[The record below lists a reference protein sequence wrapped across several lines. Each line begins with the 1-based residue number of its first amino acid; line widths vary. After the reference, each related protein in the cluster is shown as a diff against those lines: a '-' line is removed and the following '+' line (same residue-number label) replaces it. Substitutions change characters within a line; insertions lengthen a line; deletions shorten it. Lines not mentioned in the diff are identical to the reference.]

1 MATKHQYSAAAA
13 SSDSTFTTW
22 IAALALLA
30 VGALIAGGF
39 WVQSQNQQ
47 DHQQRQQ
54 ASAYRTYLSNTT
66 PTALTSEK
74 PHATVS
80 EARETRQYLL
90 NHPAVTPGD
99 AFDKPGVQSTGKAIV
114 QAIDQAK
121 GL

>member
-1 MATKHQYSAAAA
+1 MAAKPRHPTAA
-13 SSDSTFTTW
+13 SNDSTFTTW

-30 VGALIAGGF
+30 VGALLIGGF
-39 WVQSQNQQ
+39 WIQSQNQQ

-54 ASAYRTYLSNTT
+54 AATYRTYVSNSSPT
-66 PTALTSEK
+66 PALAEK
-74 PHATVS
+74 PRVDAN

-90 NHPAVTPGD
+90 NHPAVSPGEH
-99 AFDKPGVQSTGKAIV
+99 FDKPGVQSTGKTIV